1 MSNSSNL
8 TDMSIQDLLNKE
20 AKLSN
25 SGNGDSPE
33 RLDIIKV
40 IRRKRDKLFMPL
52 CFGQDDCSTNMLSKC
67 AWRMDCGSFYEH
79 T

>member
-1 MSNSSNL
+1 MS
-8 TDMSIQDLLNKE
+8 TIQELLDEDAKICNTISPDDPKRKE
-20 AKLSN
+20 
-25 SGNGDSPE
+25 
-33 RLDIIKV
+33 IHKV
-40 IRRKRDKLFMPL
+40 IRVMRKGLHQPL